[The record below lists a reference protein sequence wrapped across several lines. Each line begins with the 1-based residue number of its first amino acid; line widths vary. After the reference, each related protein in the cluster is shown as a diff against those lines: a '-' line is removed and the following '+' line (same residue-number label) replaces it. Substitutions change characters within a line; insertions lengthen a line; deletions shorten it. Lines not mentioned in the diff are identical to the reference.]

1 MPTYKYKA
9 INPEGKMLDS
19 TITASSKDEL
29 VRQLQKLDLIPV
41 KIKEKERSKTVQRKF
56 GKRVKTQTVISFTKQ
71 LYTLLKAG
79 IPILTALNA
88 IKEQNPDPNFKQ
100 MVEIIANDIE
110 QGGKLSEALS
120 KFSKV
125 FPPIYIN
132 SVKVGEVSGT
142 LESTLIY
149 LYQYLEQEIKVRKNV
164 KKAFRYPAL
173 VILGLVVAFIIFITM
188 VIPAFIPIFESFTM
202 ELPLPTRILIWVH
215 GAIQNYGLFMI
226 LGLIGIIVG
235 LYFYRKTPLGKYQID
250 KFLLSLPIMGIL
262 LNKVSISRFAKIF
275 YTMNRTGVPVI
286 KTFELLEHNL
296 ENEVFCREMSVI
308 LSKIKRGQGIANSLS
323 QSNLFTSFIVEMVA
337 IGEKAGSL
345 DEMLNSVSEY
355 YDSEVNETIDNMTSM
370 IEPVVTVLL
379 GGMVLIFALAIFLPM
394 WDLISAVNH

>member
-19 TITASSKDEL
+19 TITASDKDEL
-29 VRQLQKLDLIPV
+29 VRHLQKLDLIPV
-41 KIKEKERSKTVQRKF
+41 KIQEKETAKSVQRKF
-56 GKRVKTQTVISFTKQ
+56 GKRIKTHTIILFTKQ
-71 LYTLLKAG
+71 LHTLLKSG
-79 IPILTALNA
+79 VPILASLNA
-88 IKEQNPDPNFKQ
+88 IKEQSPHLGFKR
-100 MVEIIANDIE
+100 MVEMISKDIE
-110 QGGKLSEALS
+110 QGSKLSEALS

-142 LESTLIY
+142 LDSTLVY
-149 LYQYLEQEIKVRKNV
+149 LHQYLDQEVKVRKNV
-164 KKAFRYPAL
+164 KKAFRYPIL
-173 VILGLVVAFIIFITM
+173 VISGLIFAFVIFITM
-188 VIPAFIPIFESFTM
+188 VIPAFIPLFQSFTI

-215 GAIQNYGLFMI
+215 DVIQSHGILLI
-226 LGLIGIIVG
+226 LGFVGLIIA
-235 LYFYRKTPLGKYQID
+235 LYFYKKTPQGKYNFD
-250 KFLLSLPIMGIL
+250 YFLLKLPIMGSL

-286 KTFELLEHNL
+286 QTFKLLENNL
-296 ENEVFCREMSVI
+296 ENEVFRREMSVI
-308 LSKIKRGQGIANSLS
+308 LSKIKKGQGIANSLS
-323 QSNLFTSFIVEMVA
+323 QSPLFTPFIVEMVA

-345 DEMLNSVSEY
+345 DDMLDSVSQY

-370 IEPVVTVLL
+370 IEPVITVLL

-394 WDLISAVNH
+394 WDLIGAIR